1 MHELSIVEA
10 LIEQVEAEVERAG
23 ARGQVARLKL
33 SIGRLSGVNA
43 DAVRFA
49 FELLTPGTRLAGAEL
64 EIDEPK
70 AVCRCAACGAQT
82 EIEELSL
89 GCPACQ
95 AGDITI
101 DGGREMLLETI
112 DVDEFDR

>member
-10 LIEQVEAEVERAG
+10 LIEQVETEVDRAG
-23 ARGQVARLKL
+23 ARGPVARLKL

-49 FELLTPGTRLAGAEL
+49 FQLLAPSTRLAGAAL

-70 AVCRCAACGAQT
+70 AVCVCAACGART
-82 EIEELSL
+82 EIEELVLS
-89 GCPACQ
+89 CPACQ
-95 AGDITI
+95 AGKITI

>member
-10 LIEQVEAEVERAG
+10 LIEQVEVEVDRAA
-23 ARGQVARLKL
+23 ARGRIARLKL
-33 SIGRLSGVNA
+33 SIGRLSGVNP

-49 FELLTPGTRLAGAEL
+49 FELLTPGTRLAHATL
-64 EIDEPK
+64 EIDEPR
-70 AVCRCAACGAQT
+70 AVCHCAACGAET
-82 EIEELSL
+82 EIEGLSL
-89 GCPACQ
+89 SCPACQ

-112 DVDEFDR
+112 DVDEEE